1 MKILIS
7 GSTGH
12 IGENLTKT
20 LQRDAHEVHRIV
32 RYRSLADDQSV
43 YFNYKEDQY
52 DIADFEGYDVIIH
65 LAGENILGLW
75 TKGKKERIRKSR
87 VESTGKLSEIIG
99 KLEHK
104 PHTFVCAS
112 AVGYYGHRG
121 DEILTEE
128 SEPGSGFLPEV
139 SEQWE
144 KAASGAEK
152 YGVRVVNLRTG
163 MVLDPD
169 EGALKKMLTPFK
181 LGLGGNLGSG
191 NQYWSWIS
199 IDDEINSI
207 KYIIEN
213 DEISGPVN
221 LVSPEPSRNRDFTE
235 ILGEILNRPTFFNIP
250 ESILKTM
257 LGDMSKE
264 LFLSS
269 TRAVPEKLLSR
280 GYEFRHNSLRDTL
293 DSMLGKQD

>member
-12 IGENLTKT
+12 IGANLTK
-20 LQRDAHEVHRIV
+20 LLHGNGHEVRRIV
-32 RYRSLADDQSV
+32 RYRTLEDGQSV
-43 YFNYKEDQY
+43 YFNYKENKY
-52 DIADFEGYDVIIH
+52 DITDFEGYDVIIH

-75 TKGKKERIRKSR
+75 TKGKKEKIRKSR
-87 VESTGKLSEIIG
+87 VESTGKLAEIIG

-104 PHTFVCAS
+104 PHTFICAS
-112 AVGYYGHRG
+112 AVGYYGDRG

-139 SEQWE
+139 SVQWE
-144 KAASGAEK
+144 KAAAGAEK

-169 EGALKKMLTPFK
+169 EGALQKMLTPFK

-191 NQYWSWIS
+191 DQYWSWIS

-221 LVSPEPSRNRDFTE
+221 LVSPEPSRNSDFTE
-235 ILGEILNRPTFFNIP
+235 TLGAVLNRPTFFNIP
-250 ESILKTM
+250 EFILKTL
-257 LGDMSKE
+257 LGDMSRE
-264 LFLSS
+264 LFLCS
-269 TRAVPEKLLSR
+269 TRALPEKLLSH
-280 GYEFRHNSLRDTL
+280 GYEFRHKGLRDTIE
-293 DSMLGKQD
+293 SMLNVQD